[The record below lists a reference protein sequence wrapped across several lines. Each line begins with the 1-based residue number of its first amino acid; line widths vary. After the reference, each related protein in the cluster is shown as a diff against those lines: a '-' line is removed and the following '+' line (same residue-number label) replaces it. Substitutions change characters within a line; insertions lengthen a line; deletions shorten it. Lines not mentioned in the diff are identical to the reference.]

1 MRSKGVRGGTRDRG
15 LGRVRELGTKA
26 PPSWIRARDA
36 ILDTDDYTG
45 RHLGYAKSP
54 NPNSQSEGE
63 LSGKLSD
70 KTTYDSA
77 SGKEGSSNY
86 TQLLPYMPS
95 NTFRMLICGPSGC
108 GKTNTLMHMLYKLLF
123 YDKIYLYAK
132 NLEQPKY
139 RELLEEFAPIS
150 DEVGYDVIEDSND
163 EIIPLEGLDDDN
175 QKIVIF
181 DDFVCE
187 KNQKPLVDYFI
198 GGRHKN
204 CSVIYLSQSYYLT
217 PKDIRLNCSHFC
229 IFDSPSSNET
239 ARMCKE
245 VNVPKGKFLKATA
258 EPYSFAYIDKI
269 NKAMRKNFNEN
280 I

>member
-1 MRSKGVRGGTRDRG
+1 MK
-15 LGRVRELGTKA
+15 
-26 PPSWIRARDA
+26 I
-36 ILDTDDYTG
+36 
-45 RHLGYAKSP
+45 P
-54 NPNSQSEGE
+54 N
-63 LSGKLSD
+63 
-70 KTTYDSA
+70 YDSA
-77 SGKEGSSNY
+77 SGKEGSKNY

-139 RELLEEFAPIS
+139 RELLDVFSPIS
-150 DEVGYDVIEDSND
+150 EEVGYDVIEESND
-163 EIIPLEGLDDDN
+163 EIIPLEGLDNDN

-187 KNQKPLVDYFI
+187 KNQKPLIDYFI

-204 CSVIYLSQSYYLT
+204 CSVIYLSQFYYLT

-229 IFDSPSSNET
+229 IFDSPSANET

-269 NKAMRKNFNEN
+269 NKTMRKNFNEN